1 MSERL
6 TLRGGRQA
14 TEARPTTGDS
24 SAPPGHRALVAVIV
38 LTGLVLVFA
47 AGVAF
52 WMYWLQGSLP
62 S

>member
-6 TLRGGRQA
+6 TLRGGRPA
-14 TEARPTTGDS
+14 TERRPGGDS
-24 SAPPGHRALVAVIV
+24 TAPPGHRALVAVIV

>member
-1 MSERL
+1 VSERL
-6 TLRGGRQA
+6 TVDRGRPA
-14 TEARPTTGDS
+14 AERRPTVDS
-24 SAPPGHRALVAVIV
+24 PAPPGHRALVAIIV

-62 S
+62 T

>member
-6 TLRGGRQA
+6 ADGGGR
-14 TEARPTTGDS
+14 TRSEARRVVDRPT
-24 SAPPGHRALVAVIV
+24 PPGNRPLVAVIV

-52 WMYWLQGSLP
+52 WMYWLQGWLP
-62 S
+62 Y

>member
-6 TLRGGRQA
+6 TLREGRPA
-14 TEARPTTGDS
+14 TEARSRGDS

-52 WMYWLQGSLP
+52 WMYWLQGSIP